1 MKALLIDT
9 VEIKEIDIEN
19 TLEAMQKAVDGRIE
33 AVTLIP
39 EKAIMLVNRDFR
51 GLDINLIA
59 SAVANTLIAG
69 NALIVGVNGEEFTDV
84 PEATVDS
91 VMYDYK

>member
-1 MKALLIDT
+1 MKALLIDALE
-9 VEIKEIDIEN
+9 VQEVDIEN

-39 EKAIMLVNRDFR
+39 EKAIMLVNRDPR
-51 GLDINLIA
+51 GLEINLIA

-69 NALIVGVNGEEFTDV
+69 NAIIVGVNGEEFTDV
-84 PEATVDS
+84 PEATIDS
-91 VMYDYK
+91 VMYDK